1 MSLQDTGSS
10 NDSKGQ
16 TLPRALVAA
25 RLPRWAP
32 LGHVVVVL
40 GEPDP

>member
-16 TLPRALVAA
+16 TLPCAWVAA
-25 RLPRWAP
+25 RLPRRAP
-32 LGHVVVVL
+32 LGHVVVL
-40 GEPDP
+40 AEPDP